1 MQFLCAPQVPPSP
14 SLQHCCQEMLSTG
27 VTATVLCFSF
37 LPPLPVSWF
46 PCKRR
51 HSQWGTVAHTAGL
64 GPRVF
69 HVRHHRVSQNTPR
82 SYSRE
87 MLWALGFDTRHCSGQ
102 PGTREADPALGTES
116 QAENTREQSRQ
127 SEIKRH
133 IETAVQWP
141 YSWVGQWCGAITL
154 ASHKCTRRTHQIS
167 DKKHLKGKL
176 FSLFF
181 LIELES
187 VRSFRSLLSRWLLFL
202 SYFKMGQT
210 WNFDSDSH

>member
-1 MQFLCAPQVPPSP
+1 MQFLCAPQVLPSP
-14 SLQHCCQEMLSTG
+14 SLQHCCQEMLSAG

-69 HVRHHRVSQNTPR
+69 HVRHHRVSQNTPH

-87 MLWALGFDTRHCSGQ
+87 MLWALGCDTRHCSGQ

-127 SEIKRH
+127 SEI
-133 IETAVQWP
+133 ETHWNSCAMALLLGLTIMW
-141 YSWVGQWCGAITL
+141 
-154 ASHKCTRRTHQIS
+154 S
-167 DKKHLKGKL
+167 DHFGKPQMHWKN
-176 FSLFF
+176 S
-181 LIELES
+181 S
-187 VRSFRSLLSRWLLFL
+187 NKW
-202 SYFKMGQT
+202 
-210 WNFDSDSH
+210 